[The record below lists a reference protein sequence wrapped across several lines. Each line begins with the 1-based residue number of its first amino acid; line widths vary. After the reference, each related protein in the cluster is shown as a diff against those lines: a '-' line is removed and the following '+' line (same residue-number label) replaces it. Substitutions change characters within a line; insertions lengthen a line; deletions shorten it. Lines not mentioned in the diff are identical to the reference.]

1 MTASSAAAS
10 ASLAGGAAVVAAVAA
25 VAGTASGRTVSSFL
39 LCLTNTTSIDITET
53 LTV

>member
-10 ASLAGGAAVVAAVAA
+10 AGGAAVVAA